1 MEHLNL
7 HSNFPLLQ
15 RRSWFEKL
23 IWCKRFLETSSSSSK
38 SNEDFPSRVLPIMVF
53 AYMLAFLDKQ
63 ALGYTALMGIRED
76 LHLVGSQYNWSSSI
90 FYFGYLFFSWVV
102 LSLEKPSYL
111 PRIRYPASLLMV
123 KFPLGKYLATSLYVT
138 RFFPILSVPFL
149 TWLKHALGHRP
160 GLPCCM
166 HKLQGDYDSPVLPWM
181 YRGQPFTR
189 FHSDHIAVVPN
200 IRAAT
205 SSWYLV
211 LWKLDF
217 SHIWQFDCR
226 RHPTN

>member
-90 FYFGYLFFSWVV
+90 FYFGYLFFSWGV
-102 LSLEKPSYL
+102 LILAQRSALLLTMDQISRISFDGQIPAREISCYQFVRYTMLHHFIDSL
-111 PRIRYPASLLMV
+111 
-123 KFPLGKYLATSLYVT
+123 
-138 RFFPILSVPFL
+138 
-149 TWLKHALGHRP
+149 
-160 GLPCCM
+160 
-166 HKLQGDYDSPVLPWM
+166 
-181 YRGQPFTR
+181 
-189 FHSDHIAVVPN
+189 SDMIEACFGP
-200 IRAAT
+200 
-205 SSWYLV
+205 SSWLAMLHAQTSRG
-211 LWKLDF
+211 LW
-217 SHIWQFDCR
+217 
-226 RHPTN
+226 